1 MLIFPHKF
9 LNILVLLILKCFCHA
24 HTYRQS
30 YKSTH
35 SPVCSLPYLHT
46 SSVGAPALGQP
57 VHLPKPDWCPC
68 QWESTPGSGSH
79 TPSVFFCV
87 LHHILVLQHL
97 GTGTSHQ
104 FTGCDDIREQQALL
118 LPLQGLSSLLKKYSY
133 FFYISFQAESF
144 VSNVSLWFPGY
155 CLIWLIVII
164 FFNMLSFGQAP
175 SQKAPSQRVLGVPLT
190 NTVYIHI
197 SALTSVVIQATG
209 EPRGHS
215 TPV

>member
-1 MLIFPHKF
+1 MF
-9 LNILVLLILKCFCHA
+9 LSRTHIQTELQVHPLSCVLCPLLAHLFCGCSSFGPTCA
-24 HTYRQS
+24 
-30 YKSTH
+30 
-35 SPVCSLPYLHT
+35 SPKTWLMPTPVRKHPTSL
-46 SSVGAPALGQP
+46 
-57 VHLPKPDWCPC
+57 
-68 QWESTPGSGSH
+68 GSH

-175 SQKAPSQRVLGVPLT
+175 SQTAPSQRVLGVPLT